1 MKISRELFMK
11 TCANEIHE
19 MDKHDLPFPVS
30 FSERLI
36 PCHPSSLAHLAHEL
50 FPVDEE
56 EKLAEEILHDSDN

>member
-19 MDKHDLPFPVS
+19 MDKHDLPFPVL
-30 FSERLI
+30 LI
-36 PCHPSSLAHLAHEL
+36 LTMFAAHLAHEL